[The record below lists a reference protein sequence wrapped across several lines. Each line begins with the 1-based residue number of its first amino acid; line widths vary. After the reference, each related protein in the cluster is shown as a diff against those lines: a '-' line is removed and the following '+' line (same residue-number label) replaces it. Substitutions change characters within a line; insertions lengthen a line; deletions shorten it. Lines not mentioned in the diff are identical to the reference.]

1 MSTPASTSASPA
13 AASAPRRATRDI
25 SIGLEVLL
33 SERQEQTDS
42 AAQDAPVGGP
52 GQAPDFD
59 ILIIGSGY
67 GGAAAAETL
76 SRCVATEGQ
85 PDQALRI
92 AVLERGQEYLP
103 GAFPRRMADLPG
115 HVRFATSGSS
125 EVKGYRKALFD
136 FRLGPDMC
144 VALANGLGGGSLIN
158 AGVMEPALPSV
169 FEGERWPQAL
179 RRDPGQMQ
187 AWYEQAGRA
196 LGSLDAQGQPNTI
209 ARLSGHR
216 PRRADFLVQLGAEG
230 AVPARQ
236 VPITVALEAAPRS
249 AAGLPLERCIA
260 CGDCATGCN
269 QGAKESLD
277 TNLLRQA
284 QAQGARL
291 VTGATVR
298 HLERSAGDEPVW
310 IVHLSHTDEKLNAR
324 EPSDLQLRARH
335 VVLAA
340 GSLGSTEILMRSR
353 EQGLSLS
360 DRLGEQFSGNGDVLA
375 LAVDAPDDLNAL
387 ADEDQAPGQ
396 RGVGP
401 TITGLIDVREAGGFV
416 VEDLAIPGPMRW
428 AFEESFAMA
437 ETLHGLARPDH
448 SEHGSSLSFDDPY
461 AIPVARRS
469 SMLPVALMGL
479 DAAIGRLQSP
489 KDTTK
494 QTPESGTLSVHWPEA
509 RKDPAVQARHDWLN
523 LRLAR
528 QGARLLANPM
538 WRLLPA
544 EMSFLINDQLGPML
558 TVHPLGG
565 CAMGDEASRGVV
577 NEWGQV
583 FSGRFGEAVHPGLAV
598 LDGAIVPAAVGINP
612 ALTITALSLR
622 ALASLRQRWGLV
634 ERGPRMGQEIGQ
646 DLAPRPV
653 YRVIKPEQAQLSK
666 PTLAE
671 FRERMGG
678 YVRLPGAPGGELKY
692 LELSFVFEPVALQD
706 LLQPGPQRRLQ
717 SGPGSTSRLRLFD
730 TAADPDSPG
739 RPMIVSADPQRQG
752 AKLWM
757 HAEREDRD
765 ARWLAPLE
773 QAQLQVFHRARSSH
787 RQRRCSALKAWFMNR
802 GWRDS
807 MFALMDLAQ
816 QSEAAKPRMG
826 ARSSPL
832 GDRVR
837 NALALASHGGQVR
850 LMEYQVRIQAPEQG
864 QVLPAWLQPLYAQP
878 LHGVK
883 RISYTRRA
891 NPWTQL
897 SRMVL
902 EAPQLQGLDG
912 GTPQMDLD
920 LFYLARQG
928 QPLLRITQ
936 QQDLASAMRDVG
948 SLLSYVLRLLVGV
961 HVWSFR
967 KPDAAPPREPQRLPA
982 EVPGLP
988 APEICELAVGRR
1000 GEAGLS
1006 RQPVQ
1011 ARKAKDDD
1019 QPVHLRLTRYRA
1031 RAGGHGQPVLM
1042 LHGYSASGTTFAH
1055 HSVQPGPAQLLWD
1068 AGFDIWIA
1076 DMRTSAGMPSACLP
1090 WTFEECA
1097 LNDIPVA
1104 VDHVLRASGK
1114 PQIDVLAH
1122 CMGSVMLH
1130 MALLQPQAQPF
1141 EHFYPL
1147 RQKLMAGGLIRRLV
1161 ISQVTPK
1168 MIFSPTNSLRAHL
1181 MQYIRPYLPMD
1192 DYSFR
1197 PSEPA
1202 GLRDQLIDRLLSSL
1216 PYPEAEFDIENPP
1229 FPSLRKT
1236 PWTATRHRM
1245 DLLYGRDFAIGNVGQ
1260 PVFDF
1265 IDDHFGPLNMDTVAQ
1280 AINFARSNE
1289 ITDWSGAS
1297 LYLDDMAKTLA
1308 HLQQFPVLS
1317 IHGQDNGLCQA
1328 ESAELTADL
1337 YEQVAPGRYRF
1348 RVIAEHGHQDC
1359 LIGRHIEQR
1368 VFPHIIGFLKEGL
1381 S

>member
-1 MSTPASTSASPA
+1 MMSTPASDSNTRPA
-13 AASAPRRATRDI
+13 AGAARPRRATRDI
-25 SIGLEVLL
+25 SVGLEVLL
-33 SERQEQTDS
+33 AEMADAGASASE
-42 AAQDAPVGGP
+42 P
-52 GQAPDFD
+52 FD
-59 ILIIGSGY
+59 VIIIGSGY
-67 GGAAAAETL
+67 GGAAAAEYV
-76 SRCVATEGQ
+76 SRCAAADAPER
-85 PDQALRI
+85 PLRI

-115 HVRFATSGSS
+115 QVRFATAGSA

-144 VALANGLGGGSLIN
+144 VVLANGLGGGSLIN

-209 ARLSGHR
+209 ARLAGHR
-216 PRRADFLVQLGAEG
+216 PRRADFLAQLAADG

-236 VPITVALEAAPRS
+236 VPITVALEAEPRS
-249 AAGLPLERCIA
+249 AAGLPLARCIA

-284 QAQGARL
+284 QARGVRL

-310 IVHLSHTDEKLNAR
+310 TVHLSHTDEKLNAR
-324 EPSDLQLRARH
+324 EPRDLQLRARH

-353 EQGLSLS
+353 EQGLTLS

-375 LAVDAPDDLNAL
+375 LAVDAPDELNAIS
-387 ADEDQAPGQ
+387 DEEQAPGQ
-396 RGVGP
+396 RDVGP

-428 AFEESFAMA
+428 AFEECFAMA
-437 ETLHGLARPDH
+437 ETLHGLARPDR
-448 SEHGSSLSFDDPY
+448 SEHGNSLSFDDPY
-461 AIPVARRS
+461 ALPVARRPR
-469 SMLPVALMGL
+469 MLPVAVMGL
-479 DAAIGRLQSP
+479 DAAIGRLHSP
-489 KDTTK
+489 ARKK
-494 QTPESGTLSVHWPEA
+494 QAPEPGTLGVHWPEA
-509 RKDPAVQARHDWLN
+509 RQDPAVQARHDWLN

-528 QGARLLANPM
+528 HGARLLANPM

-544 EMSFLINDQLGPML
+544 EMSFLINDQRGPML

-622 ALASLRQRWGLV
+622 ALAGLRQRWGLI
-634 ERGPRMGQEIGQ
+634 EGGPREQR
-646 DLAPRPV
+646 DLPPRPV
-653 YRVIKPEQAQLSK
+653 YRPIDPEQAPASQ

-692 LELSFVFEPVALQD
+692 LELTFVFEPVALRD

-717 SGPGSTSRLRLFD
+717 SGPGGQSRLRLFD

-752 AKLWM
+752 LKLWM

-765 ARWLAPLE
+765 ARWLAPLA

-807 MFALMDLAQ
+807 MFALMDLIQ

-850 LMEYQVRIQAPEQG
+850 LMEYQVSIQAPKQG

-912 GTPQMDLD
+912 GTPQLDLD

-948 SLLSYVLRLLVGV
+948 SLLSYVLRLLIGV
-961 HVWSFR
+961 HIWSFR

-1011 ARKAKDDD
+1011 TREAEDDD

-1042 LHGYSASGTTFAH
+1042 IHGYSASGTTFAH
-1055 HSVQPGPAQLLWD
+1055 HSVQPGPAKLLWD

-1076 DMRTSAGMPSACLP
+1076 DMRTSAGMPSARLP

-1181 MQYIRPYLPMD
+1181 MQYIRPYLPLD

-1202 GLRDQLIDRLLSSL
+1202 GLTDQMIDRLLSSL

-1245 DLLYGRDFAIGNVGQ
+1245 DLLYGRDFAIGNVDQ

-1308 HLQQFPVLS
+1308 QLQQFPVLS
-1317 IHGQDNGLCQA
+1317 VHGQDNGLCQA